1 MNRIIKIIFVL
12 LAIGSI
18 ATWWLWYQAP
28 KQEKNLAVVYTING
42 NGEAKFDDLM
52 DNKLADTGFIVTDPH
67 KRINDS
73 YKKHFGSTNLELISF
88 MPTVNL
94 DKVRELLAV
103 EPRLAL
109 YSPFNMLAY
118 NKTGENTTKV
128 MHLTPEAI
136 LDIAGVE
143 DEGIKT
149 KFISM
154 FKPLDEKIQ
163 KVYGGE
169 KSYITYNSLDNN
181 RIMNYEIT
189 FERPKDLSEFVDKFQ
204 EKFEAEFEDN
214 KYIIAG
220 YYDFKVNLKENAPT
234 PLPEYD
240 AFWIYSLCHLEFSY
254 NIFDKQGMRPDA
266 GIFAPCTMYMYI
278 KKGSNKLIIGM
289 PKLQNWATTLKI
301 TDKKRL
307 DYIHKLDTQIPQI
320 LQSLGAVETGG
331 NTNSKTSSID
341 NDSKNKISN
350 NTANNNKFLKPN
362 PKAGEV
368 VNGQVPA
375 YLRSKY
381 MQTNEVIS
389 SLKKGGFTH
398 IATQELNA
406 NQSVVIFTNSEIISG
421 SVKPHRGFSANL
433 KVLIDKTNN
442 QLTITNPIYQ
452 FNAFLQDDYD
462 KAMAQKTL
470 ERIRKIFP
478 NSINSDDKLNF
489 KDLAN
494 YHFMVSMPYYQDMI
508 EIASGTNATLI
519 AKIKAS
525 KNLVYE
531 QKVSSNATI
540 FGIKLSDRTSKFA
553 SKIGSQNT
561 IVLPYTILV
570 ENNKAYILHPKYYI
584 ALMYPLLD
592 MGTFMTIATAPG
604 AIENEIKGVFN

>member
-12 LAIGSI
+12 LAIVGI
-18 ATWWLWYQAP
+18 VAGWFWYKTQ
-28 KQEKNLAVVYTING
+28 KQEKNLAIVYTING
-42 NGEAKFDDLM
+42 NGEEKFDDLM

-94 DKVRELLAV
+94 DKVRELLVA

-143 DEGIKT
+143 DESIKT

-154 FKPLDEKIQ
+154 FKPLDEKIE

-169 KSYITYNSLDNN
+169 KSYVTYNSLDDN

-189 FERPKDLSEFVDKFQ
+189 FKRPKDLSEFVDKFQ
-204 EKFEAEFEDN
+204 EKFEEEFEDN

-234 PLPEYD
+234 PMPEYD

-307 DYIHKLDTQIPQI
+307 DYIHKLDAEIPQI

-331 NTNSKTSSID
+331 NTNSKTPSID
-341 NDSKNKISN
+341 NDSKNKISGN
-350 NTANNNKFLKPN
+350 ATNSNKFLKPD
-362 PKAGEV
+362 PKAGGV
-368 VNGQVPA
+368 LNGQVST

-381 MQTNEVIS
+381 MQTNEVIA
-389 SLKKGGFTH
+389 SLKRGGFTH

-406 NQSVVIFTNSEIISG
+406 NQSVVIFTNSEIVSG
-421 SVKPHRGFSANL
+421 SAKPHRGFSANL
-433 KVLIDKTNN
+433 KVLVDKTNN

-452 FNAFLQDDYD
+452 FNAFMQDDYD
-462 KAMAQKTL
+462 KAIAQKTL
-470 ERIRKIFP
+470 EKIRKIFP
-478 NSINSDDKLNF
+478 NSINSDDKLDF

-508 EIASGTNATLI
+508 EVASGTNATLI

-525 KNLVYE
+525 KSLVYE
-531 QKVSSNATI
+531 QKVSNNATI

-553 SKIGSQNT
+553 SKIGSQNA
-561 IVLPYTILV
+561 IVLPYSILV

-604 AIENEIKGVFN
+604 AIENEIKSIF